1 MIFGILC
8 RIPALLKHIFSSE
21 GTLREIF
28 DEETNKSDFGGHVS
42 FIDMENSMYK
52 RRRLNRPTVSQDAEE
67 AITLLNNC
75 SDEFRTYFIFSINEP
90 ANREFAVGFMSPKW
104 LTALRFD
111 SETLLQA
118 DATFYVVPK
127 LFYQLLNIFL
137 HYRSYTL
144 PAFHI
149 LMSCKSRALYDKIVV
164 KIKTILS
171 FTVSDIITD
180 FEEAL
185 FQSFSSG
192 FPEAD
197 GSGCLFHFKKA
208 TYQTGILKNGLA
220 NLYSGDE
227 QFKSWVQLLM
237 NLPLLPSEKISETFH
252 LVKDLKPELLAT
264 DIEKVDKFLRYY
276 ERYWL
281 RQVGSSRLSV
291 FQKGKQTTNDLESF
305 HASLKH
311 KFKSHSPNFWEFCRK
326 LNKKVILSDEK
337 NMERIDHGLSIQR
350 NWTRPKT
357 IQRNQR

>member
-1 MIFGILC
+1 MSTYKLIEGLRKGSQLCVSNSYLYVKDMDKNNHRYMKCAEFRKGCPGRASLNLETGEFSDTTAHDRHQVTDEHVEILQ
-8 RIPALLKHIFSSE
+8 LKTSLKRKAENSE
-21 GTLREIF
+21 RTLREIF
-28 DEETNKSDFGGHVS
+28 DEETNKSDFGGYVS

-52 RRRLNRPTVSQDAEE
+52 RRRLNRPTVPQDAEE
-67 AITLLNNC
+67 AITLLNDC
-75 SDEFRTYFIFSINEP
+75 SDEFRTYLIFSINEP
-90 ANREFAVGFMSPKW
+90 ANRKIVVGFMSPKW

-118 DATFYVVPK
+118 DATFYVVAK
-127 LFYQLLNIFL
+127 QFYQLLNIFL
-137 HYRSYTL
+137 HYKSYTL

-220 NLYSGDE
+220 NVYSG
-227 QFKSWVQLLM
+227 
-237 NLPLLPSEKISETFH
+237 EK
-252 LVKDLKPELLAT
+252 
-264 DIEKVDKFLRYY
+264 
-276 ERYWL
+276 
-281 RQVGSSRLSV
+281 
-291 FQKGKQTTNDLESF
+291 
-305 HASLKH
+305 
-311 KFKSHSPNFWEFCRK
+311 
-326 LNKKVILSDEK
+326 
-337 NMERIDHGLSIQR
+337 
-350 NWTRPKT
+350 
-357 IQRNQR
+357 

>member
-1 MIFGILC
+1 
-8 RIPALLKHIFSSE
+8 
-21 GTLREIF
+21 
-28 DEETNKSDFGGHVS
+28 
-42 FIDMENSMYK
+42 
-52 RRRLNRPTVSQDAEE
+52 
-67 AITLLNNC
+67 
-75 SDEFRTYFIFSINEP
+75 
-90 ANREFAVGFMSPKW
+90 MSG
-104 LTALRFD
+104 
-111 SETLLQA
+111 
-118 DATFYVVPK
+118 
-127 LFYQLLNIFL
+127 
-137 HYRSYTL
+137 
-144 PAFHI
+144 
-149 LMSCKSRALYDKIVV
+149 KSRSLYDKIVV

-197 GSGCLFHFKKA
+197 GSGCLFYFKKV

-264 DIEKVDKFLRYY
+264 DIEKVDNFLRYY
-276 ERYWL
+276 EKYWL

-291 FQKGKQTTNDLESF
+291 FQKGKRTTNDMESF

-326 LNKKVILSDEK
+326 LNAVILSTEK

-350 NWTRPKT
+350 NWTRPKI
-357 IQRNQR
+357 IQRNRKIEIFQRELLNKEITCLNFLKSIGSNFQSLAYSDVEVEANELEINGETKMNHQISSSAKV